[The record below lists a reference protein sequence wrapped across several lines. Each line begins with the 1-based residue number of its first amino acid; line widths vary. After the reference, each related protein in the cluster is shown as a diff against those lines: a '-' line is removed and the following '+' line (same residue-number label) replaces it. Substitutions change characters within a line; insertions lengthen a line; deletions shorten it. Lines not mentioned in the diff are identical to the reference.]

1 MKMSASPNIAAVDSV
16 VLDAKGKEILLECYA
31 DGELLFWSDEGTHL
45 EFDRKQASLILAA
58 LRKQDKLPKPS
69 RDSLNPETAI
79 PQQRR
84 QDLAEPRAA
93 VRTLHAATTETTKQ
107 PNQPNRRVTKEGP
120 GWGAT
125 VIAEHKTHR
134 YYYDKREQ
142 AREAEASHRI
152 GEAGRIA

>member
-1 MKMSASPNIAAVDSV
+1 MKSSASPKIAAVDTIL
-16 VLDAKGKEILLECYA
+16 LDAKGKEILLECYA

-45 EFDRKQASLILAA
+45 EFDRKQTALILAA

-69 RDSLNPETAI
+69 RDSQIPETHVH
-79 PQQRR
+79 QQRP
-84 QDLAEPRAA
+84 QDMAPPPAA
-93 VRTLHAATTETTKQ
+93 VRTRHVPATETAK
-107 PNQPNRRVTKEGP
+107 QPNRRVAKEGP